1 MKGKAI
7 TINHYRGCSNRY
19 HRQILLKWWDLKLTW
34 GQYLILLAASY
45 SHRTQIWSLLLSSC
59 TLIDVFVEFWA
70 LKCWEFVNV
79 KLNHLTIIWL
89 QVCHYF
95 ETASKRLRSKSSK
108 SLWQIVF
115 HLICPLC
122 LCRFGLARESRSSRL
137 LNASSRSVA
146 CLRSLPFNR
155 LIKRLI
161 INVLHFVFK
170 LICDG
175 K

>member
-19 HRQILLKWWDLKLTW
+19 HRQILLKWWDFKLTW
-34 GQYLILLAASY
+34 GQYLILLPTSY
-45 SHRTQIWSLLLSSC
+45 SHRTQIWSLLLSSH
-59 TLIDVFVEFWA
+59 TLIDVFVEFRA
-70 LKCWEFVNV
+70 LKGWKFVDV
-79 KLNHLTIIWL
+79 KLNYLTIVWL

-95 ETASKRLRSKSSK
+95 EATSERLRSKSSK
-108 SLWQIVF
+108 SLWQIVL

-122 LCRFGLARESRSSRL
+122 LCRFDLPRKDWSSRL
-137 LNASSRSVA
+137 LNTSSRSVA
-146 CLRSLPFNR
+146 RLGSLPFNW
-155 LIKRLI
+155 LIKRPI
-161 INVLHFVFK
+161 IDALHFVFE